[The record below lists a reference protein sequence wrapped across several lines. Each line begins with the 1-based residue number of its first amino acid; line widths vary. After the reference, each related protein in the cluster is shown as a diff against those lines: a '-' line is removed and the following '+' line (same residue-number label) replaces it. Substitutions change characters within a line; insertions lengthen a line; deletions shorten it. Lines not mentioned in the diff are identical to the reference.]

1 MTSWI
6 KKGLGL
12 TLAACAG
19 VIGTGYLKNAQFI
32 MPSEYK
38 EIKSLVNELA
48 EHNDLGDREITFTVV
63 PGSWVGWFAE
73 NLKLCK
79 EDSCGFYD
87 ELNPY
92 KKFKGDKAYEINEAI
107 RQAYLFDAVQGRSH
121 SHGTITLN
129 RSSFRTFN
137 SRREYLGCLIAH
149 ELVHFLEDHVFEDDK
164 YVSENKKGLSE
175 TKIEEL
181 ENKRSR
187 ASEIEA
193 HNNASLMMNNAGY
206 PIDACLEELKFTA
219 RLSGHGA
226 NTEPEDSHPGYEE
239 WVSELE
245 KFIAS
250 QKDTPIMNTSKTAI
264 RWRYDRDLNALIM
277 TPKLNK
283 K

>member
-1 MTSWI
+1 MNRWI
-6 KKGLGL
+6 KKGIGL
-12 TLAACAG
+12 ALVTFTVG
-19 VIGTGYLKNAQFI
+19 IGTGYLKNAQFI

-92 KKFKGDKAYEINEAI
+92 RKFKGDKAYEINEAI

-175 TKIEEL
+175 AKIEEL

-193 HNNASLMMNNAGY
+193 QNNATLMIKNAGY
-206 PIDACLEELKFTA
+206 PIDTCLEELKFTQ
-219 RLSGHGA
+219 RLGGFGA
-226 NTEPEDSHPGYEE
+226 NTEPKDSHPGYEE

-245 KFIAS
+245 KFITS
-250 QKDTPIMNTSKTAI
+250 QKDTAKVNTSKTDI
-264 RWRYDRDLNALIM
+264 RWRYDRDLNVLVM
-277 TPKLNK
+277 TPIN
-283 K
+283 

>member
-175 TKIEEL
+175 AKIEEL

-206 PIDACLEELKFTA
+206 PIDTCLEELKFTA
-219 RLSGHGA
+219 RLSGNGA
-226 NTEPEDSHPGYEE
+226 NTELKDSHPGYEE

-245 KFIAS
+245 KFIAR
-250 QKDTPIMNTSKTAI
+250 QKDTAIVNTSKTDI
-264 RWRYDRDLNALIM
+264 RWRYDRDLNILTM
-277 TPKLNK
+277 TPTTH
-283 K
+283 

>member
-1 MTSWI
+1 MNRWI
-6 KKGLGL
+6 KKGIGL
-12 TLAACAG
+12 ALVTFTG
-19 VIGTGYLKNAQFI
+19 VIGTVYLRNAQFI

-129 RSSFRTFN
+129 RSSFRIFN

-175 TKIEEL
+175 AKIEEL

-206 PIDACLEELKFTA
+206 PIDSCLEELKFTA

-226 NTEPEDSHPGYEE
+226 NTELGDSHPGYEE
-239 WVSELE
+239 WISELE
-245 KFIAS
+245 DFIAS
-250 QKDTPIMNTSKTAI
+250 QKDTPIVNTSKTAI
-264 RWRYDRDLNALIM
+264 RWRYDRDLNVLTLIP
-277 TPKLNK
+277 TEP
-283 K
+283 